1 MSIRYNEGE
10 MPNQFEDEDLW
21 FKFFKKKQ
29 LVILIPALFINLF
42 LVKQF
47 YAAGHMGIGVLLA
60 VFIMLIVF
68 ALTMI
73 PVTEAMYIYGVGR
86 PLFLILV
93 FIIFHKINPRKKIYT
108 IESDKEK

>member
-1 MSIRYNEGE
+1 MAIKYNEGE

-29 LVILIPALFINLF
+29 LVILVPALFISLF
-42 LVKQF
+42 IVKQF

-60 VFIMLIVF
+60 SVIMLTVF
-68 ALTMI
+68 VLTMI
-73 PVTEAMYIYGVGR
+73 PVTETMYLYGVGR
-86 PLFLILV
+86 PLIVILV
-93 FIIFHKINPRKKIYT
+93 FIILHKMNPRKKIYT